1 MIVPCCVEVALT
13 IPDNEAETTL
23 STLRRLGLDL
33 ARLERADVY
42 RFSLDAGREP
52 ALEAALR
59 SMETIYNP
67 NKHVLRLRE
76 DAWPAPGELW
86 VHEVPHAAGAGA
98 ARREMRVAGRVLE
111 GVHGVER
118 FVAWRLFGA
127 AGSPATAELVRRA
140 SDCLLCNPS
149 FQSATMT

>member
-13 IPDNEAETTL
+13 IPDNEAETAL

-33 ARLERADVY
+33 AGLERADVY

-52 ALEAALR
+52 ALEAA
-59 SMETIYNP
+59 
-67 NKHVLRLRE
+67 HVLRLRE

-86 VHEVPHAAGAGA
+86 VHEVPHAPGAGA
-98 ARREMRVAGRVLE
+98 PRREMRVAGRVLE

-149 FQSATMT
+149 FQSATMI